1 MLDIRYTY
9 SNFPLSPFKSKHDR
23 ETQISSSS
31 VDLWQL
37 YGKYL
42 CSSSPDQKTKHTRMD
57 CIKKLKSRCKNCR
70 CSVLSPSDARY
81 YWGWGLIILVLVEV
95 IPPSREWRRHLS
107 ETLTLPWAG
116 RAVAGWVAPDC
127 LVTAFLGSIS
137 AQLRGI
143 ARSSLAR
150 GETLRYTTSVTELQ
164 GQHCICISAKSDV
177 NTSCENPLRNWW

>member
-1 MLDIRYTY
+1 
-9 SNFPLSPFKSKHDR
+9 
-23 ETQISSSS
+23 
-31 VDLWQL
+31 
-37 YGKYL
+37 
-42 CSSSPDQKTKHTRMD
+42 MD

-116 RAVAGWVAPDC
+116 RAVAGLVAPDC

-150 GETLRYTTSVTELQ
+150 GETFTIYYECFRTTGATLHLHFSKEWCEYFLWKPLEKLVMITLLKVSQNWQENWKNASASLEDIRLTE
-164 GQHCICISAKSDV
+164 SK
-177 NTSCENPLRNWW
+177 